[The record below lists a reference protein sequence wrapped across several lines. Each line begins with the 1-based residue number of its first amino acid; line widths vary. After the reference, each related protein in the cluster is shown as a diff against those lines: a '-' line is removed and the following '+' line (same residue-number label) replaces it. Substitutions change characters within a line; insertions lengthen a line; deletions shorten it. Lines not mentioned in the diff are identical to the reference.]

1 MLLKI
6 ADFAF
11 HHVKHVC
18 IILELLQAT
27 LNISN
32 NDIILE
38 LDARIHQV
46 VDQSYEMVLL
56 WISINLYLSKSPQV
70 IAVEFVVEVQVSLLL
85 FLLGLELSELSFLF
99 EDGIVNNIHELKPC
113 LEVVNL
119 TQLVEEVL
127 EDLYYKLGGVQVFI
141 WD

>member
-6 ADFAF
+6 ADFAL

-32 NDIILE
+32 NDIILK

-56 WISINLYLSKSPQV
+56 WISINLYLSKSSQV

-85 FLLGLELSELSFLF
+85 FLLGLELS
-99 EDGIVNNIHELKPC
+99 
-113 LEVVNL
+113 
-119 TQLVEEVL
+119 
-127 EDLYYKLGGVQVFI
+127 
-141 WD
+141 